1 MGEPTVQI
9 MTRTGSINLRTGPSK
24 SRTGPLNLL
33 TEECFPADTN
43 MAGDVDT
50 KRNDVAVAGIKRNA
64 IAVTGIQR
72 NAVDVADDV
81 LG

>member
-1 MGEPTVQI
+1 
-9 MTRTGSINLRTGPSK
+9 MTRTGPINLKTEPSK
-24 SRTGPLNLL
+24 SMTGPLNLL
-33 TEECFPADTN
+33 AEECFPADTD
-43 MAGDVDT
+43 MAGDFDS